1 MNQSPRQKNTPGRR
15 RQGRNGNGNNGST
28 PQKSYV
34 SENDL
39 PSYASAAPEQHFV
52 NPNTP
57 HKAQSSQKPRPKT
70 NKGRQNKNGA
80 GSPTQ
85 HNKQMSAQAIPI
97 EAPAAIFAGATFHA
111 SPAPSSLP
119 MPSFL
124 ARSNA
129 ESPLAKSS
137 PLVQATQSPQR
148 EPSPP
153 STDSEEGQSLDQ
165 ISADRTNDSPL
176 EVFFRAQRAE
186 KAKGNR
192 TKSASSATPTFAPG
206 PFSPPQASPMAP
218 RTVPRGQQQ
227 SQNQVFSNVPKSAG
241 PGISAI
247 ELDGNPGRG
256 LGPAFSTPYA
266 DRIRAAAR
274 PNPATQNGDSGTGQ
288 PTHYDESQ
296 ALLRM
301 LHHGKPAFGQS
312 TQTAI
317 QPQPQPQHYQRSPP
331 QAASGAPS
339 PYGQY
344 GHPMAYHQYPSR
356 QAQPPYHGSSYGPNS
371 AMQNNTL
378 FHEQSRPPHGTGS
391 DNDQISKME
400 ASLRQVLKLDASS

>member
-1 MNQSPRQKNTPGRR
+1 MNQSPRPKNTPGRR
-15 RQGRNGNGNNGST
+15 RQGRNGNNNNGST

-39 PSYASAAPEQHFV
+39 PAYLSGGAEQQFV

-57 HKAQSSQKPRPKT
+57 LKAPSAQKPRSRN
-70 NKGRQNKNGA
+70 NKNRNKNG
-80 GSPTQ
+80 SPPHQ
-85 HNKQMSAQAIPI
+85 NKHSNPQAIPI

-124 ARSNA
+124 ARSSA

-137 PLVQATQSPQR
+137 PLAQARASPQQ

-153 STDSEEGQSLDQ
+153 STDSEGGQGLAQLSEG
-165 ISADRTNDSPL
+165 RNNDSPL

-186 KAKGNR
+186 KAKGHR
-192 TKSASSATPTFAPG
+192 AKSANAATPTFAPG
-206 PFSPPQASPMAP
+206 PFSPPQASPMAA
-218 RTVPRGQQQ
+218 RTVPRGQ
-227 SQNQVFSNVPKSAG
+227 SQIQAQTFANAPKSAG

-247 ELDGNPGRG
+247 ELDGTPGRG

-266 DRIRAAAR
+266 ERIRAAR
-274 PNPATQNGDSGTGQ
+274 PSPAVSNANNTADPAS
-288 PTHYDESQ
+288 HYDESQ

-312 TQTAI
+312 PPAA
-317 QPQPQPQHYQRSPP
+317 QPQQQQHQHQQQYYHSSPQDGPGAQSAFSQYRQPMPYQ
-331 QAASGAPS
+331 
-339 PYGQY
+339 QY
-344 GHPMAYHQYPSR
+344 SSHQV
-356 QAQPPYHGSSYGPNS
+356 QPPYQNSPYSFSPPAQSNGISQLKPQHG
-371 AMQNNTL
+371 AV
-378 FHEQSRPPHGTGS
+378 S
-391 DNDQISKME
+391 DGDQISKME
-400 ASLRQVLKLDASS
+400 ASLRQVLKLDSSS